1 MGTFCTVPDE
11 GRVGEVVDGA
21 HKQAHLV
28 AVSQQ
33 SVNNL
38 LSFLAATAV
47 AMVSSAS
54 LFRSLR
60 DWAKLCWWSRI
71 FAGND
76 KISLC
81 GDLSKLG
88 RHATTF
94 VAKYT
99 TDENEKKGWTIW
111 SSIRGHVSR
120 FRIRDRAKSPAGS
133 AENSRAKAG

>member
-21 HKQAHLV
+21 RKQAHLV

-33 SVNNL
+33 GVNNL

-54 LFRSLR
+54 FRSLGN
-60 DWAKLCWWSRI
+60 WTKLCWWSRI
-71 FAGND
+71 YAGND

-81 GDLSKLG
+81 EDLSKLR

-111 SSIRGHVSR
+111 RSIRGHVSR
-120 FRIRDRAKSPAGS
+120 FRIR
-133 AENSRAKAG
+133 E